1 MGERKFTV
9 SYAVAEHSHR
19 EVDTVSVDPDT
30 LPENVSIEEQVVELA
45 AERSIYT
52 HEETLSVSERNPAEA
67 GTR

>member
-19 EVDTVSVDPDT
+19 EIDTVSVDPNA
-30 LPENVSIEEQVVELA
+30 LPENVSIEEKAVELA

-52 HEETLSVSERNPAEA
+52 HEETFSISERNPAKA
-67 GTR
+67 GTN